1 MHINML
7 LITENIQLP
16 LSEISL
22 KAIRAKGPGG
32 QHVNKV
38 SSALQLTFDITA
50 SSLPVDIKKRLL
62 NLNDHRVSNEGV
74 ITIKAQDSRSQI
86 QNREIALNR
95 LRELILQN
103 LKPQK
108 VRKRTKPTKSSME
121 KIKEDKRHRSQIKTM
136 RKKVDY

>member
-1 MHINML
+1 ML

-50 SSLPVDIKKRLL
+50 LSLPVDIKERLL
-62 NLNDHRVSNEGV
+62 SLNDHRISKEGV

-86 QNREIALNR
+86 QNKEIAFNR
-95 LRELILQN
+95 LKEMILQN

-108 VRKRTKPTKSSME
+108 LRRPTKPTKSSIK
-121 KIKEDKRHRSQIKTM
+121 KIKEDKKRRSEIKAM
-136 RKKVDY
+136 RKKVEY

>member
-1 MHINML
+1 ML

-86 QNREIALNR
+86 QNREIDRKSFEIQTDNDFSLTNDCK
-95 LRELILQN
+95 N
-103 LKPQK
+103 QK
-108 VRKRTKPTKSSME
+108 
-121 KIKEDKRHRSQIKTM
+121 
-136 RKKVDY
+136 

>member
-1 MHINML
+1 ML
-7 LITENIQLP
+7 VITENIKLP

-32 QHVNKV
+32 QLVNKV
-38 SSALQLTFDITA
+38 SSALQLKLDITA
-50 SSLPVDIKKRLL
+50 SALPVDIKERLL
-62 NLNDHRVSNEGV
+62 NLNDHRVSKEGI

-95 LRELILQN
+95 LKELILQN

-108 VRKRTKPTKSSME
+108 VRKRTKPTKSSIE

>member
-1 MHINML
+1 ML

>member
-1 MHINML
+1 ML

-108 VRKRTKPTKSSME
+108 FASAPSPRKAQWR
-121 KIKEDKRHRSQIKTM
+121 R
-136 RKKVDY
+136 

>member
-50 SSLPVDIKKRLL
+50 SSLPVDIKERLL
-62 NLNDHRVSNEGV
+62 SLNDHRISKEGV

-86 QNREIALNR
+86 QNKEIAFNR
-95 LRELILQN
+95 LKEMILQN

-108 VRKRTKPTKSSME
+108 LRRPTKPTKSSIK
-121 KIKEDKRHRSQIKTM
+121 KIKEDKKRRSEIKAM
-136 RKKVDY
+136 RKKVEY

>member
-1 MHINML
+1 ML

-22 KAIRAKGPGG
+22 KAIRAKCPGG

-50 SSLPVDIKKRLL
+50 SSLPVDIKERLL
-62 NLNDHRVSNEGV
+62 SLNDHRISKEGV

-86 QNREIALNR
+86 QNKEIAFNR
-95 LRELILQN
+95 LKEMILQN

-108 VRKRTKPTKSSME
+108 LRRPTKPTKSSIK
-121 KIKEDKRHRSQIKTM
+121 KIKEDKKRRSEIKAM
-136 RKKVDY
+136 RKKVEY

>member
-1 MHINML
+1 ML

-50 SSLPVDIKKRLL
+50 SSLPVDIKERLL
-62 NLNDHRVSNEGV
+62 SLNDHRISKEGV

-86 QNREIALNR
+86 QNKEIAFNR
-95 LRELILQN
+95 LKEMILQN

-108 VRKRTKPTKSSME
+108 LRRPTKPTKSSIK
-121 KIKEDKRHRSQIKTM
+121 KIKEDKKRRSEIKAM
-136 RKKVDY
+136 RKKVEY